1 MKRKGNILIIDD
13 NEEILFS
20 LKVLL
25 SKDFDN
31 IITLNSPKQVP
42 NLLRTQK
49 FDVYILDMNFTA
61 EIQSGNEGFFWMK
74 EILNH
79 DTDAIIIFITA
90 FAGIELAV
98 KAIKEGATDFIEKPW
113 DNRKLLTTVI
123 NAFNLRKS
131 RSKITLLE
139 KKHLHLQKD
148 TFNKTQIVKGN
159 SVSMKKVNKVV
170 DKVSKTDANVLV
182 FGENGTGK
190 QVIAYEIHNKSHR
203 KNASFVS
210 IDMGAIPESLFES
223 ELFGHVKGAFT
234 DATEDRMGKI
244 ELASGGTLFLDE
256 IGNLPLNL
264 QSKLL
269 TVLQTRTLNRLGSND
284 PVEVDIRLISASN
297 QNLNELSEN
306 GQFRV
311 DLLYRINT
319 VQIDLPPLR
328 ERKADIKPM
337 INFFLNSLK
346 SKYNKPDLLLTESAF
361 KKLVNYD
368 WPGNVRQLKHTIE
381 NLVILSEKETI
392 SSADVI
398 FKSSV
403 KKNTSKISAN
413 FYENEKEHIKY
424 VLDRN
429 KGHLSKSANEL
440 GIARTTLYR
449 KIEKYDL

>member
-123 NAFNLRKS
+123 NVFNLRKS
-131 RSKITLLE
+131 RCKITLLE

-159 SVSMKKVNKVV
+159 SASMKKVNKVV

-269 TVLQTRTLNRLGSND
+269 TVLQTRTLNRVGSND

-346 SKYNKPDLLLTESAF
+346 SKYNKPDLLLTESAL

-392 SSADVI
+392 SSADII
-398 FKSSV
+398 FKISA
-403 KKNTSKISAN
+403 KKNTAKISAN

-424 VLDRN
+424 VLDKN

>member
-31 IITLNSPKQVP
+31 ITTLNSPKQVP
-42 NLLRTQK
+42 NLLQTQK

-74 EILNH
+74 EILNY
-79 DTDAIIIFITA
+79 DPDAVIIFITA

-113 DNRKLLTTVI
+113 DNRKLRTNVI
-123 NAFNLRKS
+123 NAYNLRKS
-131 RSKITLLE
+131 RCKITLLE

-159 SVSMKKVNKVV
+159 SASMKKVNKMV
-170 DKVSKTDANVLV
+170 DKVSKTDVNVLIS
-182 FGENGTGK
+182 GENGTGK
-190 QVIAYEIHNKSHR
+190 QVIAYEIHSKSFR
-203 KNASFVS
+203 RNASFVS

-223 ELFGHVKGAFT
+223 ELFGHVKGSFT
-234 DATEDRMGKI
+234 GATEDRMGKI

-269 TVLQTRTLNRLGSND
+269 TVLQTRTLNRLGSNE

-319 VQIDLPPLR
+319 VQIDLPSLR

-337 INFFLNSLK
+337 IDFFLNSLK
-346 SKYNKPDLLLTESAF
+346 SKYNKSDLLLTESAL

-392 SSADVI
+392 SSADII
-398 FKSSV
+398 FKSSA
-403 KKNTSKISAN
+403 KKNATKISAN

-424 VLDRN
+424 VLDKN
-429 KGHLSKSANEL
+429 KGHLSKSAIEL

>member
-79 DTDAIIIFITA
+79 DPDAIIIFITA

-182 FGENGTGK
+182 SGENGTGK